1 MSILQRLRF
10 LADPAYFLILLID
23 SQTHLL
29 LHIKPDLSLLLVNAV
44 ELCLCLGIVAFHCAH
59 SVSFVSKFDLEII
72 HSPCQHSQVLIKHV
86 FRLLLTYKFVLYLL
100 EAGLILSR
108 FLLVLLLHL

>member
-1 MSILQRLRF
+1 MFIPQSLSF
-10 LADPAYFLILLID
+10 FADPAYLLILLID

-44 ELCLCLGIVAFHCAH
+44 KLCLCLSIIAFHSAH
-59 SVSFVSKFDLEII
+59 FVGFIGEFDLEII
-72 HSPCQHSQVLIKHV
+72 HSPRQHSQVLIEHV
-86 FRLLLTYKFVLYLL
+86 FRLLLSNKFVFYLL
-100 EAGLILSR
+100 EAGLVLSR